1 MATVLDASQHYTRG
15 LYSKQSCDKE
25 AMESL
30 VCSRHEDRHGLKTGS
45 HPGIRFIDDPP
56 EQRCWRQGLRLEGA
70 RYKNDLW
77 QRLPF
82 FVGVLYIELSL
93 QMVVNGAALTNGF
106 VGAAG
111 IISRPYKCPD
121 L

>member
-30 VCSRHEDRHGLKTGS
+30 VCSRHEYRHGLKTGS

-56 EQRCWRQGLRLEGA
+56 EQRCWWQGLGLEGA
-70 RYKNDLW
+70 RYRSDFCFL
-77 QRLPF
+77 
-82 FVGVLYIELSL
+82 
-93 QMVVNGAALTNGF
+93 
-106 VGAAG
+106 
-111 IISRPYKCPD
+111 
-121 L
+121 